1 MLNRTY
7 TRTWWKGWWYVITT
21 VDEAHLVG
29 PGIVVFDVCIPLL
42 RDCTFSLLMRFT
54 LVHVGA
60 GDAFS
65 PRAIRDLSI

>member
-1 MLNRTY
+1 M
-7 TRTWWKGWWYVITT
+7 
-21 VDEAHLVG
+21 DEAHQVG

-42 RDCTFSLLMRFT
+42 RECTFSLLMRFS